1 MNGLGK
7 DHTTHRGT
15 GHKRRQPTGQT
26 ACIDWMK
33 PVHILRGI
41 NCGNDFLRVDLFG
54 ERQLDQNTADVLI
67 SIELGDEIQR
77 VDTASLQSKARM
89 PDSATALDLL
99 RT

>member
-15 GHKRRQPTGQT
+15 GHKRRQPTGQP

-41 NCGNDFLRVDLFG
+41 NRGNDFLRVDLFG
-54 ERQLDQNTADVLI
+54 ERKLDQNTADVLI
-67 SIELGDEIQR
+67 SIELGDEIQQLSFAGR
-77 VDTASLQSKARM
+77 YCKLAIEGTHA
-89 PDSATALDLL
+89 
-99 RT
+99 